1 MGTNIS
7 FGNYTPPPPPNGIVN
22 IRIGVFFDGTQNN
35 RSNSRAGG
43 NDANYNAIIQ
53 EEKKAFKK
61 MSNKEDDS
69 YMNDL
74 SNVARKELWYKKD
87 AYTESVYI
95 EGIGTDDYGE
105 DSDDLTNHLGVA
117 FGAGPQGVVAKVEKG
132 CQMIAKKVVLLS
144 SDDNINILTLDV
156 YGFSRGAAA
165 ARHFVY
171 LMSLKKSKLQIGSA
185 TDSFGTTHTPLV
197 EISNVVEIPAWG
209 ALGKEL
215 EKRNKKVAIVKVR
228 FLGLYDTVS
237 SYDPNAS
244 NTTRNPDYTN
254 DVAELKLNSITHAK
268 KIVHFC
274 AADEHRKNFMLTPT
288 RVAGGTDY
296 YLPGVHSDVGGCYT
310 DNMQEKNVQIMDID
324 NTWNTHYNDKE
335 YNTILKNDLTNLME
349 QGWFKKNEVVA
360 PNYSLETYINR
371 KNIRNAYSFVTLHLM
386 SEKNNQDYAGT
397 IDISNLEKRHI
408 ISEKK
413 DTDGLSLLVLKNRL
427 WEYINNREPK
437 MEYYTNKQ
445 IEALRVKLKAK
456 QITTAEFNRII
467 KDHNMLLILRN
478 KYIHWNSSFDST
490 VGAYEPN
497 YTIQNN
503 MILRT
508 RLKEPNS

>member
-7 FGNYTPPPPPNGIVN
+7 FGDYAPPPPPKGTIN

-43 NDANYNAIIQ
+43 NDPNYTAITDK
-53 EEKKAFKK
+53 EKKAFKK
-61 MSNKEDDS
+61 MSNKDDDS

-87 AYTESVYI
+87 SYTESVYV
-95 EGIGTDDYGE
+95 EGIGTDDLEE

-117 FGAGPQGVVAKVEKG
+117 FGAGSQGVVAKVEKG
-132 CQMIAKKVVLLS
+132 CELIAKKVESLS
-144 SDDNINILTLDV
+144 GKDDVNVLTLDV

-171 LMSLKKSKLQIGSA
+171 LMSLKKSKLQLGSP
-185 TDSFGTTHTPLV
+185 TNSLGKVQSPLT
-197 EISNVVEIPAWG
+197 NTQNTLEIPAWG

-215 EKRNKKVAIVKVR
+215 EKRNKKIALVKVR

-244 NTTRNPDYTN
+244 NYTRNPDYTN
-254 DVAELKLNSITHAK
+254 DVAELNLNTITHAK
-268 KIVHFC
+268 KIIHFC

-288 RVAGGTDY
+288 KTAGGTDY

-310 DNMQEKNVQIMDID
+310 DNMEEKNVQIMDID
-324 NTWNTHYNDKE
+324 NTWNTHYTDKE
-335 YNTILKNDLTNLME
+335 YKAILNNDLKNLIE
-349 QGWFKKNEVVA
+349 QGWFKKEEVVT
-360 PNYSLETYINR
+360 PNYALETYINR
-371 KNIRNAYSFVTLHLM
+371 KNIRNTYSFVTLYLM
-386 SEKNNQDYAGT
+386 AEKTNKEYTNT
-397 IDISNLEKRHI
+397 IDMAKLETRHI
-408 ISEKK
+408 IPEGK
-413 DTDGLSLLVLKNRL
+413 DQDGLSLLDLKARL
-427 WEYINNREPK
+427 WDYINDNEPQMK
-437 MEYYTNKQ
+437 YYTNKE
-445 IEALRVKLKAK
+445 IEVFRAK
-456 QITTAEFNRII
+456 HTAKEITTTEFNRIV
-467 KDHNMLLILRN
+467 KDHNMLLVLRN
-478 KYIHWNSSFDST
+478 KYIHWNSNFDST

-497 YTIQNN
+497 YRIQNN
-503 MILRT
+503 TILRT